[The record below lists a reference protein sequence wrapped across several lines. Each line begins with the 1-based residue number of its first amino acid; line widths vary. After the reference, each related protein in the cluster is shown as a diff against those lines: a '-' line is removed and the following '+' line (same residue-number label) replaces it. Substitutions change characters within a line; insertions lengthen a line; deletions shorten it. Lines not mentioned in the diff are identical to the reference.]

1 MSRRSAR
8 DKIATIE
15 GLAEIAAQARAQGKT
30 VVLCHGVFDLLHLGH
45 VRHLE
50 AARREGMVLIVTLT
64 ADRHVNKGPGRP
76 VFAQQLRA
84 EMLASLELV
93 DWVGVN
99 EERSAENLLRKVRPD
114 VYVKGSDYAA
124 ASDDVTGKIVA
135 EREAVESYGGRIVF
149 TTEETYSSSTLINKY
164 LNIYDP
170 TLQEYLERM
179 RDAGALD
186 RLTAALDGVAGMKV
200 LFVGDAIID
209 EYNYVRPM
217 GKSPKENMIAT
228 LFQEQERFAG
238 GVFAAANHLA
248 GLCGQVDI
256 VTCLGEADSCEEL
269 IRGQLKPGVGLDVVW
284 RRGGPTTRKARFID
298 SYSMRKLFEV
308 YHMDDSPLPEEP
320 AAALADMLEA
330 RLADYDLVV
339 VTDFGH
345 GLISPAVI
353 RLLQEKAKFLAVN
366 AQTNSANQGFN
377 LITRYRRADFVC
389 IDSNEARLAVG
400 DKFIDMADLLGLELS
415 AAIDCRRMVVTQGKH
430 GCLTFDK
437 NGGLWHVPAL
447 TGSIVDTVGAGDAF
461 FAVAAPLA
469 AAGLEMDLVGF
480 LGNAAGAL
488 KVGIVGHR
496 SSVEKPALLKFVTA
510 LLK

>member
-8 DKIATIE
+8 DKITTIE

-114 VYVKGSDYAA
+114 VYVKGSEYAA

-170 TLQEYLERM
+170 TLQEYLGRM

-186 RLTAALDGVAGMKV
+186 RLTAALEGVAGMKV

-256 VTCLGEADSCEEL
+256 VTGLGEADSYEKL

-320 AAALADMLEA
+320 AAAFADMLEA

-437 NGGLWHVPAL
+437 NGGLWPVPAL